1 MGTRR
6 RRPRDYPEDYVVQVA
21 HETRGEDP
29 DVAIGWLAD
38 YLEAHPTSVRAR
50 LLLGAFFADDYGD
63 GVAGAEKVFREVLA
77 FDPDNVVAM
86 VRLALL
92 QGHPHSS
99 LTVDESLELL
109 ERAATS
115 SKDPYI
121 LRNYAHKAWE
131 TGQLERAAAA
141 FVQLRETATGPSA
154 AFFNRVADEALE
166 AIHRGEE
173 PSTSAYWYPD
183 IT

>member
-1 MGTRR
+1 MFLEEIRVYAQG
-6 RRPRDYPEDYVVQVA
+6 YPESAAAQLEWFL
-21 HETRGEDP
+21 ET
-29 DVAIGWLAD
+29 
-38 YLEAHPTSVRAR
+38 HPASVRAR
-50 LLLGAFFADDYGD
+50 LHLGALYADDYGD

-77 FDPDNVVAM
+77 FDPDNVVAI

-109 ERAATS
+109 ERAATVS
-115 SKDPYI
+115 RDPYV

-131 TGQLERAAAA
+131 TGQLDRATAALT
-141 FVQLRETATGPSA
+141 QLKQTVTGPSA
-154 AFFNRVADEALE
+154 AFFTRVADEALE
-166 AIHRGEE
+166 AIRRGEK

>member
-1 MGTRR
+1 M
-6 RRPRDYPEDYVVQVA
+6 EVA
-21 HETRGEDP
+21 HETRREYP

-109 ERAATS
+109 ERAATVS
-115 SKDPYI
+115 RDPYV

-131 TGQLERAAAA
+131 TGRLDRATAALTHLKQT
-141 FVQLRETATGPSA
+141 VTGPSA

-166 AIHRGEE
+166 GIRRGEK